1 MAGKIKTS
9 WTLALRLSPWKCLN
23 FFIFYYSS
31 HIYIAQKIK
40 IGLVTLLAIAVYLG
54 QLEGL
59 GTKQSDRTERKRK
72 IKRMGYDRFNLA
84 LHPFRGVQVR
94 CDGILGT
101 KSLIPSVWWRPWFAF
116 QGFPRGNFSKMEKA
130 KVSPPA
136 LAISNRFVF
145 FIN

>member
-1 MAGKIKTS
+1 MSLHLLPKYGRQNQDFMDTCSATESLKMS
-9 WTLALRLSPWKCLN
+9 EFL
-23 FFIFYYSS
+23 IFYYSS

-101 KSLIPSVWWRPWFAF
+101 KSLIPSV
-116 QGFPRGNFSKMEKA
+116 
-130 KVSPPA
+130 
-136 LAISNRFVF
+136 
-145 FIN
+145 